1 MSAENV
7 ALILRCAECEAVW
20 LPADEERWRA
30 LAAPLPRGLPRDD
43 DRRGDDGRL
52 LPRCPCRGP
61 LPGRRPDS
69 SGHGRDSD

>member
-43 DRRGDDGRL
+43 DRRGGDGRG
-52 LPRCPCRGP
+52 LPRRS
-61 LPGRRPDS
+61 LGRPPP
-69 SGHGRDSD
+69 